1 MVIETILFDL
11 DDTLIAEMDWARG
24 GWALVAEHLAPGSGR
39 ERAELEQMMG
49 GFFARDRRHVFDQL
63 AGALGLDSA
72 ALDECI
78 ELYRH
83 SPRPLAL
90 LPDAVAALRF
100 AAGRRTGIVT
110 DGDVVTQSTKV
121 DCAGVA
127 AHVEVIVY
135 TGALGAGQGKPSP
148 AGFREALRAL
158 KTGPAGAS
166 YVADNAAKDFVG
178 PRHLGM
184 RTVQITRPGGVY
196 AGVPAPA
203 GGEPDALVGSLE
215 ELASVVGGWEDE
227 RSASAS

>member
-1 MVIETILFDL
+1 VVIETILFDL

-49 GFFARDRRHVFDQL
+49 GFFVRDRRHVFDQL

-158 KTGPAGAS
+158 KTGPAGAI
-166 YVADNAAKDFVG
+166 YVADNATKDFIG
-178 PRHLGM
+178 PRRLGM

-215 ELASVVGGWEDE
+215 ELASVVRRWERE
-227 RSASAS
+227 RPAAAS

>member
-1 MVIETILFDL
+1 VVIETILFDL

-63 AGALGLDSA
+63 AGALGLDFA

-158 KTGPAGAS
+158 KTGPAGAI
-166 YVADNAAKDFVG
+166 YVADNATKDFIG
-178 PRHLGM
+178 PRRLGM